1 MTAFDR
7 ITLFLGILGILG
19 ILRILRI
26 LGILAIGSTL
36 VHAHADSCSEAHE
49 LDSRGLGSRTRT
61 RPSHERALAL
71 PPLQLRLELLL
82 AHRLSLLEVGEGDPD
97 GVIVA
102 LNVAVVLLEVPEHEV
117 LEVLLHFLLEQ
128 PVAPVDLVE
137 LGRVA
142 DPASER
148 SEGGGGGSCQ
158 SRTGAGGGREQVMCS
173 PAATDLLDI
182 YQAAC
187 GKRSNIR
194 HSGAGWAR
202 RSLALFAG
210 RRLDVAGRDAHVLA
224 RGCLAVLV
232 GRFAGRRV
240 RLLAVF
246 AAHGEA
252 ARRFSP
258 GPAPPFEAGV
268 SR

>member
-1 MTAFDR
+1 MKQISKTWRFQ
-7 ITLFLGILGILG
+7 LG
-19 ILRILRI
+19 
-26 LGILAIGSTL
+26 GSEHC
-36 VHAHADSCSEAHE
+36 VV
-49 LDSRGLGSRTRT
+49 LGSRCPTHLQPAT
-61 RPSHERALAL
+61 PGRAQIWCSA
-71 PPLQLRLELLL
+71 R
-82 AHRLSLLEVGEGDPD
+82 ARVWIRATSGA
-97 GVIVA
+97 GVRHA
-102 LNVAVVLLEVPEHEV
+102 
-117 LEVLLHFLLEQ
+117 
-128 PVAPVDLVE
+128 
-137 LGRVA
+137 
-142 DPASER
+142 
-148 SEGGGGGSCQ
+148 GGGGGAV
-158 SRTGAGGGREQVMCS
+158 RAGRARAGGGGREEVMCS